1 MDDLYRQI
9 AAGNDY
15 DYLKFEQMTEYIRHD
30 LREMDDIEIVAVFV
44 GLDLN
49 S

>member
-1 MDDLYRQI
+1 MYRQI
-9 AAGNDY
+9 ASGNDY
-15 DYLKFEQMTEYIRHD
+15 DYLKFEQMTKYIKD
-30 LREMDDIEIVAVFV
+30 NLREMDDIEIVAVFV